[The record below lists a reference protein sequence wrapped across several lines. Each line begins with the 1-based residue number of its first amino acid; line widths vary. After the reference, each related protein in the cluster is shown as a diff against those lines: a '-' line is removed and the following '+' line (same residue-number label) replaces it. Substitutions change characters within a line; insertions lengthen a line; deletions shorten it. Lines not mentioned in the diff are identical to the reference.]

1 MLLCDPGVTDT
12 ADIRNVTQIYFTRQK
27 GTLPLSSFIH
37 FWIFLKQ
44 LVLSVMYQVQ
54 IISTC
59 WLCPTQ
65 HKVKS
70 AEGLLIQRAY
80 VEVSIASLGL
90 LLWAAPW
97 ALFFT
102 WAQREAQVCRRLS
115 PHASCNV
122 SPLFL
127 LIGPPLNIVQC
138 AENQK

>member
-102 WAQREAQVCRRLS
+102 WAHRES
-115 PHASCNV
+115 PW
-122 SPLFL
+122 
-127 LIGPPLNIVQC
+127 C
-138 AENQK
+138 AEDLVHMLPAMFHHVPSDRSTLKDCTVCWK